1 MHVGFIMDGNR
12 RWAKKGGFLPYLGH
26 NMGGET
32 LEKILEVCPKYEIDI
47 VTIYAL
53 STENLVNRS
62 AIELKALMELL
73 KSMALTKKDK
83 LAKGGIKV
91 KIVGDISPFPESTK
105 NALLELVETT
115 KDGQN
120 SILQICLN
128 YGGKQ
133 EILDAVKKTIA
144 AGLELNQEN
153 VTKNLGADG
162 EPELIIRTGGAQRIS
177 NFLLWQGAYSEYFF
191 SDKLWPEFG
200 ETELIEALDFY
211 KQQVRNFGK

>member
-1 MHVGFIMDGNR
+1 MDGNR

>member
-1 MHVGFIMDGNR
+1 MDGNR

-91 KIVGDISPFPESTK
+91 KLVGDISPFPESTK

-115 KDGQN
+115 KNGQN

>member
-91 KIVGDISPFPESTK
+91 KLVGDISPFPESTK

-115 KDGQN
+115 KNGQN